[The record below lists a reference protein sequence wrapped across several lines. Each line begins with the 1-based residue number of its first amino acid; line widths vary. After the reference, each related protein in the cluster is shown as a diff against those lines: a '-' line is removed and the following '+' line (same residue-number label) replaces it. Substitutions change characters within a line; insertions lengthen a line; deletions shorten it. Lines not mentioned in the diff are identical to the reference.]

1 MGMEELGFSSIPT
14 YRGRHAMIAI
24 LKRLCLTV
32 DWVVALVGKSV
43 SYVMPLLAGVVAFEV
58 FSRYVLGAPTIWA
71 YDLSL
76 FMFGYMAA
84 LGGAYAQQK
93 RAHINVDILYVKV
106 SRKTKCVFN
115 IITFSLGIFFL
126 WVFLDMSIA
135 KFHEAIEFEYRRQSE
150 WGPPMHHFWVA
161 LSIASVLF
169 LAQLVRDVIAEL
181 YFLFTGKEL
190 MEERA

>member
-1 MGMEELGFSSIPT
+1 MEESRLSSIPT
-14 YRGRHAMIAI
+14 RIGRQAMTAI
-24 LKRLCLTV
+24 LRGLCHAV
-32 DWVVALVGKSV
+32 DWLVALVGKSV
-43 SYVMPLLAGVVAFEV
+43 SYVMPMLAGVVAFEV

-76 FMFGYMAA
+76 FMFGYLAA

-93 RAHINVDILYVKV
+93 RAHINVDILYMRV

-126 WVFLDMSIA
+126 WVFLDMCIV

-161 LSIASVLF
+161 LSIACALF
-169 LAQLVRDVIAEL
+169 LAQLVRDVVVEL
-181 YFLFTGKEL
+181 YYLFTGVEL
-190 MEERA
+190 MEKRA